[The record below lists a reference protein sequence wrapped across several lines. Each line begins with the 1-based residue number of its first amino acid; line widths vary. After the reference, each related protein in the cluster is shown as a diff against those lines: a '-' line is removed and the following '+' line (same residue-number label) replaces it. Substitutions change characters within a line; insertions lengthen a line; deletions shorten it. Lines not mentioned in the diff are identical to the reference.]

1 MTKHFSVPAPELAVR
16 EWFNTPQPLSLR
28 NLRGRV
34 VFLHTFQLL
43 CPGCVSDA
51 LPQVKRIERIFG
63 HTDLQIIGLHT
74 VFEHHAAMTPVTLKA
89 FIHTAWPR
97 PWVSTGRTPNPT
109 FRLPC
114 RPMACV
120 ARRPRC

>member
-1 MTKHFSVPAPELAVR
+1 MTKQFSVPAPDLAVS
-16 EWFNTPQPLSLR
+16 EWFNTPQPMTLAS
-28 NLRGRV
+28 LRGRV

-43 CPGCVSDA
+43 CPGCVADA

-89 FIHTAWPR
+89 FIHEYRLASPVGVDR
-97 PWVSTGRTPNPT
+97 PDPESDIPHT
-109 FRLPC
+109 
-114 RPMACV
+114 MQA
-120 ARRPRC
+120 